1 MNTLSYK
8 GFIGT
13 VNFSEKDSVFFGK
26 IARKK
31 DSLFIKVT
39 FTSKRNE
46 YE

>member
-13 VNFSEKDSVFFGK
+13 VNFSEKDSALG
-26 IARKK
+26 
-31 DSLFIKVT
+31 SST
-39 FTSKRNE
+39 KRNE